1 VTKKVAALPMPRRR
15 FLSVSTGLLA
25 GSVTSS
31 LFRGIPALA
40 TTTPVIPEKTV
51 RLSAAPYADHC
62 WVVLAGRQGYLKDV
76 GITLSPP
83 DPRVILEQQAI
94 PQLENGEIDIATMYL
109 GNITT
114 AIDKIS
120 NIKPFFVQSYWAG
133 NTILVSPTSG
143 YKTVDDFIAQGQSWK
158 DAAKSAMMQL
168 KGQEI
173 VVPPNPST
181 EPWLNLAYSFAG
193 LTLDDSSYI
202 ALEDPKAVQLAIS
215 GRAKAAAP
223 GGASQIYQLQ
233 YQAGW
238 KSLMSTKQMLK
249 YVTAGPGSE
258 INNVLNYDCLVGTQ
272 AFLDGNKDTVMRLC
286 SAFYRTID
294 YMFGP
299 QQTDALT
306 KYKPFINANSGSNL
320 DASALKFIFEVL
332 DPFFPWSEQHKL
344 WADPKY
350 ALFYENVYKF
360 QLNAYKKA
368 GTIANRDYD
377 LNSFFA
383 AKSIWE
389 NMNALKLKADD
400 TIAKIKS
407 SGTVAT
413 ERQVLIDTA
422 LKHYKG
428 YNFLDANR
436 FFEAALA

>member
-1 VTKKVAALPMPRRR
+1 MTKTISNLLVPRRQ
-15 FLSVSTGLLA
+15 FLGASTSLIA
-25 GSVTSS
+25 GAVTGS
-31 LFRGIPALA
+31 LFRSTPAMA
-40 TTTPVIPEKTV
+40 RTTPVIPETTV
-51 RLSAAPYADHC
+51 RLSAAPYGDHC
-62 WVVLAGRQGYLKDV
+62 WVVLASRQGYLKDV
-76 GITLSPP
+76 GIRLDPVE
-83 DPRVILEQQAI
+83 PRVILEQQAI
-94 PQLENGEIDIATMYL
+94 PQLENGEIDVSTMYL

-114 AIDKIS
+114 AIDKIT

-133 NTILVSPTSG
+133 NTILISPTSG
-143 YKTVDDFIAQGQSWK
+143 FKTVDDFIAQGQSWK

-181 EPWLNLAYSFAG
+181 EPWLSLAYSFAG
-193 LTLDDSSYI
+193 LTLDDSNYI

-238 KSLMSTKQMLK
+238 KSLMSTRQMVK

-258 INNVLNYDCLVGTQ
+258 INNVLNYDCLVASQ
-272 AFLDGNKDTVMRLC
+272 AYLDGNKDTVMRLC

-299 QQTDALT
+299 QQTEALT
-306 KYKPFINANSGSNL
+306 KYAPFINANSGSNL

-350 ALFYENVYKF
+350 PLFYENIYRF

-368 GTIANRDYD
+368 GTIANREYD

-389 NMNALKLKADD
+389 NMNALKVKADE

-407 SGTVAT
+407 SGTVAP

-428 YNFLDANR
+428 YNFLDADR
-436 FFEAALA
+436 FLEAALT